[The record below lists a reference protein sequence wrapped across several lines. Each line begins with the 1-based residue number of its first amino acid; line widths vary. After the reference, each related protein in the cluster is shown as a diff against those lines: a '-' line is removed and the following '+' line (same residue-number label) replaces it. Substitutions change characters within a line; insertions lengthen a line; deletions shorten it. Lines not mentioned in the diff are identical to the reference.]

1 MGRMNA
7 ATLIAGL
14 DPCTLGPSDSS
25 FAYDRDFTGLLMQ
38 TYERYLGKSLA
49 PQSLGPDEAS
59 RWLYEDAPFCLLA
72 HNTAA
77 DPRFVYANRSAL
89 ACFEYTWVELTQIP
103 SRLSAE
109 TPNQAERQRLIE
121 RVLQD
126 GYATGYRG
134 LRFAKSGRQ
143 FWIEDVTMWQLIDA
157 AGVLQGQAALYGRWV
172 DA

>member
-1 MGRMNA
+1 MNA
-7 ATLIAGL
+7 AASVTGL
-14 DPCTLGPSDSS
+14 DPRSLGPSDPSL
-25 FAYDRDFTGLLMQ
+25 AYDRDFTGLLMQ

-49 PQSLGPDEAS
+49 PQGLGLDEAS
-59 RWLYEDAPFCLLA
+59 RWLYEEAPFCVLA

-89 ACFEYTWVELTQIP
+89 ACFEYTWAELTQIP

-109 TPNQAERQRLIE
+109 TPNQAERQGLIE

-134 LRFAKSGRQ
+134 LRLAKSGRR
-143 FWIEDVTMWQLIDA
+143 FWIEDVTMWQLIDV
-157 AGVLQGQAALYGRWV
+157 AGVLQGQAALYSRWV